1 MSYDYREAMLEDVL
15 DYLRDNYNAQDV
27 ENYEDLKES
36 LNDDLWV
43 KDSVTGNGSGSYT
56 FCSATAREYLAGNE
70 EIFEEAAKTFCIEAK
85 TMAEHL
91 FDYEW
96 LDVTIRCYLLNEIVN
111 KAVDQWVKEN
121 EEKM

>member
-43 KDSVTGNGSGSYT
+43 EDSVTGNGSGSYT

-70 EIFEEAAKTFCIEAK
+70 EVFEEAAKAFCIEAK
-85 TMAEHL
+85 TIVEHL

-111 KAVDQWVKEN
+111 KAVDQWMKEN